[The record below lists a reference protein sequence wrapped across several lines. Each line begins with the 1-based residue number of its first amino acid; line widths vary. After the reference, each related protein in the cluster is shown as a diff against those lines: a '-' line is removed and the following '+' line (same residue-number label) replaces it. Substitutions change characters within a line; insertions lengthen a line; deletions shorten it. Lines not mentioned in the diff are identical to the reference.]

1 MTHDNPYARHDGPG
15 GPDRPGAA
23 GGGGPS
29 SDERTFAIIAH
40 LSALAAILLSVGWL
54 TFVGPLIVWLVLRE
68 RGPLVR
74 AASAG
79 AFNFAIG
86 ITILGIIAW
95 ICFFTILLIPVA
107 IVLWIV
113 AFIAQIWCSIRG
125 ALAASRGEYFSYPFQ
140 VRILS

>member
-1 MTHDNPYARHDGPG
+1 MSYDNPYASPEGHG
-15 GPDRPGAA
+15 GPT
-23 GGGGPS
+23 GGRPS

-40 LSALAAILLSVGWL
+40 LSALAAILLSAGWL
-54 TFVGPLIVWLVLRE
+54 TFLGPLIVWFVLRD

-86 ITILGIIAW
+86 ITLIGIAAW
-95 ICFFTILLIPVA
+95 ICLFTVILIPVA
-107 IVLWIV
+107 VLLWVIAFV
-113 AFIAQIWCSIRG
+113 AQVWCSIRG
-125 ALAASRGEYFSYPFQ
+125 ALAASRGEVYRYPFQ